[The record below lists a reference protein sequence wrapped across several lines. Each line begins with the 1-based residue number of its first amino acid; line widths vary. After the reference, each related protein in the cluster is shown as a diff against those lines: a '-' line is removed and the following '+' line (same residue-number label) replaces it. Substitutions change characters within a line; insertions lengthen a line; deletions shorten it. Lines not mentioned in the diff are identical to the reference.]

1 MMQPDKDKIDRRSLI
16 KGTALGIPVLAAVS
30 VTTAED
36 DKKADPAGKNKID
49 EKPAASPA
57 EAEIDRRLESIKA
70 QFGDRL
76 DPAQSVA
83 VRADVSG
90 NYFRARRLRSVPLA
104 DFDGPFTAFIPHRA
118 DQATVKHTTEVGK
131 IEPKAIKLDESMA
144 FATVFDLAAG
154 LRGGQFTA
162 VELAE
167 FYLERLAKIGPK
179 LNCVATLTR
188 ETALRQAAEA
198 DKRLKSGVPIGPLDG
213 IPYGAKDLLSAAGY
227 PTSNGCAP
235 YVKRILNQ
243 DATVIRRLQAAGAVL
258 VAKLA
263 MVECAGGLGYRQA
276 NASAFGPGLTP
287 YDTRRWSGGSSSGS
301 GSAVAAGLVPFAIG
315 SETWGSITT
324 PASYCGLTGLRPTY
338 GRVSRAGA
346 FALSYSLDKIG
357 PMARTAA
364 ETELVLKVI
373 AGADADDISAIDRPW
388 LGADLPAS
396 HRFKLAV
403 LKDGVARAQPE
414 VKANFEK
421 ALEVFRQVA
430 DVEEIDLPA
439 GPYADVL
446 LTILAAESSSAFE
459 ELVDSGLVQQV
470 TAPEDKIG
478 GYADRTVPAMDYL
491 RAMRLRGPLC
501 KTFDEYM
508 KRFDAV
514 LTVPTAGTAPLISKD
529 FGSGFSNKSLGG
541 PGNLCG
547 SPALV
552 MPTGLDTQG
561 LPTAIQLDARVGN
574 EMVLARLGRYFQ
586 GNTAWHLQKPDMA
599 KI

>member
-30 VTTAED
+30 VTIAED
-36 DKKADPAGKNKID
+36 DKKADPADKGKD
-49 EKPAASPA
+49 AEKPAVSPA

-76 DPAQSVA
+76 ESAQSIA

-90 NYFRARRLRSVPLA
+90 NYFRARRLRSFPLN
-104 DFDGPFTAFIPHRA
+104 DFDGPFTAFIPHRG
-118 DQATVKHTTEVGK
+118 DQATVKHITEDGK
-131 IEPKAIKLDESMA
+131 IEPKAVKLDESIA

-154 LRGGQFTA
+154 LRGGLFTA
-162 VELAE
+162 AELAE
-167 FYLERLAKIGPK
+167 FYLDRLAKNGPK

-188 ETALRQAAEA
+188 ETALKQAVAA
-198 DKRLKSGVPIGPLDG
+198 DKRLKSGKPLGLLDG

-235 YVKRILNQ
+235 YVKRVLNQ
-243 DATVIRRLQAAGAVL
+243 DATVIRRLSEAGAVL

-388 LGADLPAS
+388 HGAELPTE
-396 HRFKLAV
+396 HRFRLAI

-414 VKANFEK
+414 VKGNFEK

-501 KTFDEYM
+501 KAFDEYM

-552 MPTGLDTQG
+552 MPTGLDAQG

-586 GNTAWHLQKPDMA
+586 GKTAWHLQKPDMA